1 MSLLFLRPP
10 YRTLRLISFAAIVIA
25 SLNSSALASDITVAS
40 PLSGVPLT
48 SPLWIRA
55 HNVGCEGVPPAAF
68 GYSIDDSTLYVP
80 GESAYDIDVF
90 GVALSAGTHI
100 VHFKSWTANG
110 ACPVVDT
117 PITVAGPYP
126 SSSSMAPASGATLSS
141 DATPSMVPL
150 SPVFTSQYSGTFD
163 PIPSPP
169 HTTPIGVTGSI
180 PSPGPSSTSTSP
192 PAGYGIPP
200 NAIAFAD
207 LDTRSGWNQIH
218 DGGTPGTSRGSTVY
232 PASTPLNDD
241 AREFYMTYTDHAGER
256 WSLVAGNTTAATHFV
271 LDTYIYLPNPSQV
284 MNLEM
289 DINQVTSNGQ
299 TVILGTQCAGID
311 GAWEAAYTSGKYD
324 HWWASGIKCDP
335 RTWSANTWHHVQIA
349 MHRGSDGI
357 VVHDWVVLDG
367 VLQSWGYSHES
378 AHSLG
383 WEPSLVT
390 VQYQIEG
397 NNTASS
403 SITTYI
409 HEMTIYSW

>member
-1 MSLLFLRPP
+1 MLLLFPRPP
-10 YRTLRLISFAAIVIA
+10 YRPLRLFALVAIAIL
-25 SLNSSALASDITVAS
+25 SLCSPALASDITVAS

-55 HNVGCEGVPPAAF
+55 HNVGCEGVPPVAF
-68 GYSIDDSTLYVP
+68 GYSIDDSTAYVP
-80 GESAYDIDVF
+80 GESAYDVDAF
-90 GVALSAGTHI
+90 GVVLSAGTHT
-100 VHFKSWTANG
+100 VHFKSWTARG
-110 ACPVVDT
+110 LCPVVDT
-117 PITVAGPYP
+117 RFTVAGFYP
-126 SSSSMAPASGATLSS
+126 SSSSVASTSGSPLLAFEPSPALATQVGS
-141 DATPSMVPL
+141 
-150 SPVFTSQYSGTFD
+150 VFD
-163 PIPSPP
+163 RWPSPP
-169 HTTPIGVTGSI
+169 ITSPVSVTGSI
-180 PSPGPSSTSTSP
+180 PTAAPSSSP
-192 PAGYGIPP
+192 SPAGYGIPP
-200 NAIAFAD
+200 NATSFSD
-207 LDTRSGWNQIH
+207 LDTRSGWNQVH

-241 AREFYMTYTDHAGER
+241 AREFYMTYTDRAGER

-271 LDTYIYLPNPSQV
+271 LDTYIYLPDPSQV
-284 MNLEM
+284 MNLEL

-311 GAWEAAYTSGKYD
+311 GAWEAAYTSGKSD

-349 MHRGSDGI
+349 MHRAANGV

-367 VLQSWGYSHES
+367 TLASWGYTHES

-390 VQYQIEG
+390 AQYQIEG
-397 NNTASS
+397 NNKTSS
-403 SITTYI
+403 SITTFI